1 MTNFEV
7 EQEIGDSE
15 RRYDLARRRVSEL
28 ELALRGAEEKLERTN
43 NVGRSHDVLRHSI
56 SKIEADLQAAKRS
69 LVDAQQ
75 RMEDA
80 WAKRSAP
87 QRAIE
92 VEGETSRA

>member
-56 SKIEADLQAAKRS
+56 SKTEADLQAAKRG
-69 LVDAQQ
+69 LVEAQQ

-80 WAKRSAP
+80 WAMRSTP
-87 QRAIE
+87 QVAID